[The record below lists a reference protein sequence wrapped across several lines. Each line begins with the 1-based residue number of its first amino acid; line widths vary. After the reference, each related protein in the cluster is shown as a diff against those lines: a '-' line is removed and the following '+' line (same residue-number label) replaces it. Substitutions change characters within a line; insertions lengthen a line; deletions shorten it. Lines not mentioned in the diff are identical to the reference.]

1 MTGTLGRLIA
11 ERYTVT
17 AYCNDCGHRAE
28 IDLEEMARIYGKG
41 APVRGSND
49 LGPARIGGRA
59 LVCGKCRARN
69 TALRIA
75 PDGLPSGQL

>member
-11 ERYTVT
+11 ERYIVT

-28 IDLEEMARIYGKG
+28 IDLEAMALIYGNC
-41 APVRGSND
+41 ASVRGSSD

-59 LVCGKCRARN
+59 LMCGKCRARN
-69 TALRIA
+69 TSLRIA
-75 PDGLPSGQL
+75 PDELPSGRL